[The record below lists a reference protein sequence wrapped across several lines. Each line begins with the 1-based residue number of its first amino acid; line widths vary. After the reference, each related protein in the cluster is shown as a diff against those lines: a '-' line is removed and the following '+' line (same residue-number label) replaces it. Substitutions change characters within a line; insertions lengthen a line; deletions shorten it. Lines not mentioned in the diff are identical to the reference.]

1 MKDRIVVKY
10 LSYEHLCSQIITGL
24 FSFTKESN
32 RFLLKIEDHTLD
44 DSYLRELVMLAQAIH
59 NRKRAA

>member
-10 LSYEHLCSQIITGL
+10 LSYAHHCSQIITGL
-24 FSFTKESN
+24 FRFTKESN

-44 DSYLRELVMLAQAIH
+44 DSYPRELVMLAQAIH
-59 NRKRAA
+59 NRKRAV

>member
-44 DSYLRELVMLAQAIH
+44 DSYLRELVMLAQAVH

>member
-10 LSYEHLCSQIITGL
+10 LSYEHHCSQIITGL
-24 FSFTKESN
+24 FRFTKESN

-44 DSYLRELVMLAQAIH
+44 DSYPRELVMLAQAVH

>member
-10 LSYEHLCSQIITGL
+10 LSYEHHCSQIITGL
-24 FSFTKESN
+24 FRFTKESN